1 MRVVYQRL
9 LFWNSLKTPVS
20 ELHPQFLQM
29 QILRERAHTR
39 TGFFVKRYSRLV
51 QFMTRESTWLTFIDS
66 KIPCLSV
73 SLTENSAPFLCD
85 QQKRAGGVSRGQVG
99 GKVHKVLD
107 LEDKGLR
114 LFLRTD
120 V

>member
-1 MRVVYQRL
+1 
-9 LFWNSLKTPVS
+9 
-20 ELHPQFLQM
+20 M
-29 QILRERAHTR
+29 QLLRERAYAR
-39 TGFFVKRYSRLV
+39 AGFFVKQYSRLV

-66 KIPCLSV
+66 KILCLSV

-85 QQKRAGGVSRGQVG
+85 QQKTGWGWGELGQVG